1 MLHERCT
8 RARVR
13 GIVGTLVDP
22 FAFAFPHSAAQP
34 GAPARG
40 DRGTRTVYII
50 RVARVR
56 VGESRRCVYIL
67 WTTVHTS
74 TTPQSLVCVD
84 FRRGMWKTSRAGSR
98 YTCRFPSAGPARI
111 RDPSSV
117 PAGGAFFHLCLD
129 FPCCTSHKAYCGL
142 WAGGRATL
150 GWAHY
155 FKVLRSAVH
164 GLRKNDKHTV
174 YSRAAGGSASPT

>member
-1 MLHERCT
+1 M
-8 RARVR
+8 
-13 GIVGTLVDP
+13 
-22 FAFAFPHSAAQP
+22 
-34 GAPARG
+34 
-40 DRGTRTVYII
+40 
-50 RVARVR
+50 
-56 VGESRRCVYIL
+56 CVL

-111 RDPSSV
+111 RDPCPRGARFFIFVSRLSV
-117 PAGGAFFHLCLD
+117 LYI
-129 FPCCTSHKAYCGL
+129 AYCGL